1 MSVEQKLSVANQMV
15 KVFAATGSSRR
26 SVFESFAGTLQA
38 RNECWLIFF
47 VAFNGVNLINLRER
61 SLIAPLSPRGS
72 PAAALAPL
80 PRCRRPCGLAIV
92 VTLYDI
98 STFLH
103 FFVILCIY
111 ICMFIP
117 LPHGHRQRTLHVSDF
132 TLVMFA
138 DDRLHIRL
146 HYLQVA
152 TRWRALRHL
161 TWR

>member
-1 MSVEQKLSVANQMV
+1 M
-15 KVFAATGSSRR
+15 
-26 SVFESFAGTLQA
+26 
-38 RNECWLIFF
+38 
-47 VAFNGVNLINLRER
+47 INLRER

-132 TLVMFA
+132 PLVMFA
-138 DDRLHIRL
+138 DPLRLL
-146 HYLQVA
+146 HKLFVLA
-152 TRWRALRHL
+152 SVSR
-161 TWR
+161 